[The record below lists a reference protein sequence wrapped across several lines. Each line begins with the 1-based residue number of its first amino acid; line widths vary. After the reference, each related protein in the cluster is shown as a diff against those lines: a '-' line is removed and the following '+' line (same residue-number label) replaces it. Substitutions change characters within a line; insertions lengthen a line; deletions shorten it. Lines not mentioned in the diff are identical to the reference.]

1 MIAAHRRAGV
11 PGIVNRRY
19 PAAMDGV
26 SLQGKVAVVTG
37 GTSGIGREICLRFA
51 RAGAQ
56 VVVAAR
62 REDAGEAVVAEVEAA
77 GGAAR
82 FVETDVT
89 DPDQVARLIRSAEE
103 AYGQVNILV
112 SAAGVM
118 LLGSAP
124 DTSVDAWRTTIE
136 TNLSGPFYLAKHGI
150 PALLRAGGGS
160 MVVIASELGLVG
172 AREAAAYCA
181 AKGGL
186 VNLVRALAVD
196 HAPQGVRVNCLC
208 PGPIDTPL
216 LQGWFAAGAD
226 RSARERRQVEPVP
239 LGRLGRVDEIA
250 EAALFLASDASSY
263 FAGSIVVADGGA
275 TAWYGL

>member
-1 MIAAHRRAGV
+1 
-11 PGIVNRRY
+11 
-19 PAAMDGV
+19 MDAI
-26 SLQGKVAVVTG
+26 SLEGKVAVVTG

-51 RAGAQ
+51 RAGAR
-56 VVVAAR
+56 VVAAGR
-62 REDAGEAVVAEVEAA
+62 RSDAGAGVVDEIKAA
-77 GGAAR
+77 GGDAQ
-82 FVETDVT
+82 FVEADVT
-89 DPDQVARLIRSAEE
+89 DPEQVARLIGSAEE
-103 AYGQVNILV
+103 AFGQVNVLV

-124 DTSVDAWRTTIE
+124 ETSVDVWRTTIE

-150 PALLRAGGGS
+150 PALLRAGGGT

-186 VNLVRALAVD
+186 VNMVRAMAVD
-196 HAPQGVRVNCLC
+196 HAPQGVRINCLC

-216 LQGWFAAGAD
+216 LQGWFDAGSD
-226 RSARERRQVEPVP
+226 PEARKRQQVEPVP

>member
-1 MIAAHRRAGV
+1 
-11 PGIVNRRY
+11 
-19 PAAMDGV
+19 MDAL
-26 SLQGKVAVVTG
+26 SLAGKVAVVTG

-56 VVVAAR
+56 VVAAGR
-62 REDAGEAVVAEVEAA
+62 RNDAGKSVVAEIEAS
-77 GGAAR
+77 GGSAR

-89 DPDQVARLIRSAEE
+89 DPGQVARLIGSAEE
-103 AYGQVNILV
+103 DYGQVSVLV

-118 LLGSAP
+118 LIGSAP
-124 DTSVDAWRTTIE
+124 ETSVDAWRTTIE
-136 TNLSGPFYLAKHGI
+136 TDLSGPFYLAKYGI
-150 PALLRAGGGS
+150 PALLRAGGGT
-160 MVVIASELGLVG
+160 MVVVASELGLVG

-186 VNLVRALAVD
+186 VNMVRALAVD
-196 HAPQGVRVNCLC
+196 HAPQGVRINCLC

-226 RSARERRQVEPVP
+226 PSDRERQQVAPVP
-239 LGRLGRVDEIA
+239 LGRLGRVEEIA

>member
-1 MIAAHRRAGV
+1 MTDAI
-11 PGIVNRRY
+11 
-19 PAAMDGV
+19 
-26 SLQGKVAVVTG
+26 SLAGKVAVVTG
-37 GTSGIGREICLRFA
+37 ATSGIGREISLRFS
-51 RAGAQ
+51 RAGAA
-56 VVVAAR
+56 VVAAGR
-62 REDAGEAVVAEVEAA
+62 RTEGGESVVSEID
-77 GGAAR
+77 GTGRSAR
-82 FVETDVT
+82 FVATDVR
-89 DPDQVARLIRSAEE
+89 DPAAVERLIATAEE
-103 AYGQVNILV
+103 TYGQVNVLV

-124 DTSVDAWRTTIE
+124 DTSVDVWRTMIE
-136 TNLSGPFYLAKHGI
+136 TNLSGPFYLAKYGI
-150 PALLRAGGGS
+150 PALLRAGGGT

-172 AREAAAYCA
+172 ARESAAYCA

-186 VNLVRALAVD
+186 VNMVRALAVD
-196 HAPQGVRVNCLC
+196 HAPQGVRINCLC

-216 LQGWFAAGAD
+216 LQGWFAAGTD
-226 RSARERRQVEPVP
+226 PLARERQQVEPVP

>member
-1 MIAAHRRAGV
+1 
-11 PGIVNRRY
+11 
-19 PAAMDGV
+19 MDAI
-26 SLQGKVAVVTG
+26 SLDGKVAVVTG
-37 GTSGIGREICLRFA
+37 GTSGIGREICVRFA
-51 RAGAQ
+51 RAGAR
-56 VVVAAR
+56 VVAAGR
-62 REDAGEAVVAEVEAA
+62 RGDGGAAVVDEIKGT
-77 GGAAR
+77 GGEAR

-89 DPDQVARLIRSAEE
+89 DPEQVARLIGSAEE
-103 AYGQVNILV
+103 AFGQVDVLV

-124 DTSVDAWRTTIE
+124 ETPVDAWRTSIE
-136 TNLSGPFYLAKHGI
+136 RNLSGPFYLAKYGI
-150 PALLRAGGGS
+150 PALLRAGRGT

-186 VNLVRALAVD
+186 VNMVRALAVD
-196 HAPQGVRVNCLC
+196 HAPQGIRVNCLC

-216 LQGWFAAGAD
+216 LQGWFDAGAD
-226 RSARERRQVEPVP
+226 PEARKRQQVQPVP
-239 LGRLGRVDEIA
+239 LARLGRVDEIA